1 MQTRITP
8 DEIHAAA
15 RRLAQSERGRAALQ
29 RLTQAIEGNGLDL
42 DLLDQRAFLAL
53 LGGVWTDQRE
63 IVRAAL
69 REVSATQPRGG
80 L

>member
-15 RRLAQSERGRAALQ
+15 RRLAMTERGRASMQ
-29 RLTQAIEGNGLDL
+29 RLQHALDTGGLDL

-53 LGGVWTDQRE
+53 LGGVWTNQVDD
-63 IVRAAL
+63 VRAAMGEAL
-69 REVSATQPRGG
+69 AAKPEPGS
-80 L
+80 